1 ETLEIYA
8 PLAERIGVHKIKEEL
23 EDLSFGVLNPEARA
37 SISNRLT
44 FLRREGT
51 GVVDKIISEL
61 GKLLKNADIKAEI
74 TGREKTRYSIWKKMQ
89 RKNVAFEQLSD
100 IMAFRI
106 VVDTMEQCYMTLG
119 LIHSKYPSVPGRF
132 KDYISTPK
140 PNGYRSIHTT
150 VMGPAR

>member
-1 ETLEIYA
+1 M
-8 PLAERIGVHKIKEEL
+8 
-23 EDLSFGVLNPEARA
+23 NPEARS
-37 SISNRLT
+37 SITNRLN
-44 FLRREGT
+44 FLRKEGV
-51 GVVDKIISEL
+51 GVSDIIIKEL
-61 GKLLKNADIKAEI
+61 KDLLKENDIEAEI

-106 VVDTMEQCYMTLG
+106 EVETLEQCYMALG
-119 LIHSKYPSVPGRF
+119 LIHGKYPSVPGRF

-150 VMGPAR
+150 VMGPSRHRIEIAGRHGRCRALVL